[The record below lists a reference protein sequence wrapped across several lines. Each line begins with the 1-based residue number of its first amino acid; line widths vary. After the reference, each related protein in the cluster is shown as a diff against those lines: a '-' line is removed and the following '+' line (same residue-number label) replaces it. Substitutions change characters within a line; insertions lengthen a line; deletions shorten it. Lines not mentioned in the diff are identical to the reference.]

1 MKNKRLITTLFIIIF
16 LIIIIAIIQ
25 FAKFPVASRVAIS
38 SYTSSKQEF
47 IAHRGLSS
55 VFPENSIPAIEGAIQ
70 KGFYG
75 CEFDIH
81 TTKDGK
87 WILNHDSDID
97 KMTNGSGNISEM
109 SYSEILNFS
118 IDNGNG
124 IKNYPDLKLPLLE
137 DALRIISESHI
148 VPFIEIKGY
157 DPLSFENL
165 IEIIDNFNL
174 IEKAVI
180 ISFDMEALLCIRAIN
195 TNIKLMYLTNN
206 LTKNDVDTC
215 LKNGN
220 IGVNIN
226 FGNILKMTD
235 ALKYARENNLATAAW
250 TVDIPIASDIM
261 NLFGIRYITTN
272 RIYP

>member
-137 DALRIISESHI
+137 DALSIISESHI

-157 DPLSFENL
+157 DPVSFGNL

-180 ISFDMEALLCIRAIN
+180 ISFDMDALLCIREIN
-195 TNIKLMYLTNN
+195 KNIKLMYLTNN